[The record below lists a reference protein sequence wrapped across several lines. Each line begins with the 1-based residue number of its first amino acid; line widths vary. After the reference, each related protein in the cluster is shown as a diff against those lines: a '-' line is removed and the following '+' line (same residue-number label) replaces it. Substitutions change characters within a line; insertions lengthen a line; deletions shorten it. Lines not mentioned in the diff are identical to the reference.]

1 MFKKI
6 EGFKERERER
16 ERVKATPKAWRAK
29 TAMLRELKP
38 KAFLLL
44 GIVAILSI
52 FTIVHASVIDD
63 SNPPILQSFTSS
75 PSTGSFTVG
84 AVINVYANFDEDVDP
99 ASTMSVTLDTGA
111 TITLDTTNANG
122 CSVSTTQLCGAYTV
136 GAGENS
142 SDLTI
147 STLNSA
153 NITDLDSTPNNSTS
167 YSIPGGQ
174 NLADNSSVVVDTT
187 APTLSSADINS
198 TTLTLTYNEALDTGS
213 VPDTTDF
220 VVNVNGS
227 PVIVNS
233 PVAVSGTTVVLTLA
247 SAVVSGDM
255 VTLDY
260 TSGASPIQDSVGND
274 AGALSGQSITNE
286 SIAISNGYING
297 ASVILVYNKS
307 LATSSTPFPSDILIK
322 INDAPIAVSS
332 VTVAGTTIRLSLA
345 SPASASDT
353 VTAGYTIGTNPIKDL
368 LGNNAQS
375 FTGLNIV
382 NDSNTCSII
391 HTTDPQFSITL
402 KNKLFV
408 LGQTSNNV
416 YAIDPITNT
425 VIATILVGLSTYFTT
440 ASGHKVYTNNSGSSD
455 VSVIDTATD
464 SVIATIP
471 VGTGAQF
478 FTVVSG
484 KIYVFNQTSNTIS
497 VINTNTDAF
506 IYSIVT
512 GTNPRYSSII
522 NHKMYVSNSGSN
534 SVSVI
539 DTATDSVLNLCS
551 PNLLSLTST
560 ASNAT
565 YTNGQSVNITAN
577 FNKSLGSGSKM
588 RLTLNTSRTVDLT
601 TVSGT
606 TLSGTYTV
614 QSGDSTPDLSVSSI
628 DTNPSNTLVSDTSG
642 TPNTNSS
649 YSVPTSPD
657 LTGDTPRNLGDLK
670 NISIGTPP
678 LTIPTGTN
686 PYQMVTVGDYTYVAN
701 QGSDNVTIFN
711 NTTNTV
717 VGTTTVG
724 SQPYGMAYSTSTREI
739 YVANLKGN
747 SVSVI
752 DADPASG
759 TWKQVT
765 NTITSGMGVEPYYVA
780 SLGTKIYVT
789 NNLSWTVSE
798 INTAT
803 HAVTATINVGANPR
817 GIKALGS
824 KLYVAN
830 FGSQYGGQA
839 QGTVSIIDT
848 SNSNAVTTVNVGSGP
863 RGVAVNGTDVYV
875 ANFNDNTVSR
885 IDTGSGDAV
894 TTISVGTNPR
904 GMLSLNNKI
913 YVENYQDGTISIIDG
928 TTHAV
933 TGPYKVGNTP
943 AGMAP
948 IGNDVAISR
957 FTDNVV
963 DIFDTTNLVLKTAA
977 DVTAPIIS
985 SVASS
990 TTQTTA
996 TITWTTDETATS
1008 TVNYG
1013 TTSGYGTASTSS
1025 SLVTSHSI
1033 TLTGLTAGTTYHF
1046 QVASADASGNVATSS
1061 DQTFTTTAN
1070 TNNGGGGSGGSSGGS
1085 TGGGSVVAYATQPV
1099 IPSNVIPNSPLIT
1112 FSFTTTLKQGD
1123 KGNDQILEL
1132 QKFLNTHGLP
1142 VAKTGAGSLG
1152 YETTF
1157 FGPATK
1163 KALILFQVT
1172 HGIKPSVGVF
1182 GPLTR
1187 KAINDILAK
1196 ETNATT
1202 TTISPLAS
1210 TTPLCTTSIYLT
1222 APVKYG
1228 ARNNPAD
1235 VKLLENFLNTYEGTN
1250 LPVTGI
1256 YSKADYDAVVKFQ
1269 EKYASTILNPWGL
1282 KKGTGYV
1289 FTTTLNQIKQVVEAG
1304 CKK

>member
-1 MFKKI
+1 
-6 EGFKERERER
+6 
-16 ERVKATPKAWRAK
+16 
-29 TAMLRELKP
+29 
-38 KAFLLL
+38 
-44 GIVAILSI
+44 
-52 FTIVHASVIDD
+52 
-63 SNPPILQSFTSS
+63 
-75 PSTGSFTVG
+75 
-84 AVINVYANFDEDVDP
+84 
-99 ASTMSVTLDTGA
+99 
-111 TITLDTTNANG
+111 
-122 CSVSTTQLCGAYTV
+122 
-136 GAGENS
+136 
-142 SDLTI
+142 
-147 STLNSA
+147 
-153 NITDLDSTPNNSTS
+153 
-167 YSIPGGQ
+167 
-174 NLADNSSVVVDTT
+174 
-187 APTLSSADINS
+187 
-198 TTLTLTYNEALDTGS
+198 
-213 VPDTTDF
+213 
-220 VVNVNGS
+220 
-227 PVIVNS
+227 
-233 PVAVSGTTVVLTLA
+233 
-247 SAVVSGDM
+247 
-255 VTLDY
+255 
-260 TSGASPIQDSVGND
+260 
-274 AGALSGQSITNE
+274 
-286 SIAISNGYING
+286 
-297 ASVILVYNKS
+297 
-307 LATSSTPFPSDILIK
+307 
-322 INDAPIAVSS
+322 
-332 VTVAGTTIRLSLA
+332 
-345 SPASASDT
+345 
-353 VTAGYTIGTNPIKDL
+353 L

-408 LGQTSNNV
+408 LGQISNNV

-425 VIATILVGLSTYFTT
+425 VIATIPVGSNPTYISSVGNKLYVNNYSDATVSVIDADTNTVIATIPVGLSTYFTT

-471 VGTGAQF
+471 VG
-478 FTVVSG
+478 SG
-484 KIYVFNQTSNTIS
+484 P
-497 VINTNTDAF
+497 A
-506 IYSIVT
+506 
-512 GTNPRYSSII
+512 YSSAV
-522 NHKMYVSNSGSN
+522 NNKVYVSNGGSN

-560 ASNAT
+560 ASNTT
-565 YTNGQSVNITAN
+565 YTSISSPLNITAN
-577 FNKSLGSGSKM
+577 FDKSIGVGSKM
-588 RLTLNTSRTVDLT
+588 HITLNTGRTVDLT
-601 TVSGT
+601 TISGS

-614 QSGDSTPDLSVSSI
+614 QSGDYTPDLSVTSIATSS
-628 DTNPSNTLVSDTSG
+628 TYTFVSDTDG
-642 TPNTNSS
+642 TPNSNSS
-649 YSVPTSPD
+649 YFVPSSPD

-670 NISIGTPP
+670 NIVIGTAP

-686 PYQMVTVGDYTYVAN
+686 PYQMVSVGTYTYVAN
-701 QGSDNVTIFN
+701 QGSNNVTIFN

-717 VGTTTVG
+717 IATTTVG
-724 SQPYGMAYSTSTREI
+724 SQPYGMAYSTTTKEI
-739 YVANLKGN
+739 YVANLKSN

-830 FGSQYGGQA
+830 FGSNYGGSS

-848 SNSNAVTTVNVGSGP
+848 GNSNAVTTVNVGSGP
-863 RGVAVNGTDVYV
+863 RGVTVNGTDVYV
-875 ANFNDNTVSR
+875 ANFNDNSVSR
-885 IDTGSGDAV
+885 IDTANSNTV
-894 TTISVGTNPR
+894 TTINVGTNPR
-904 GMLSLNNKI
+904 GMFTLNNKI

-928 TTHAV
+928 TTHTV

-943 AGMAP
+943 AGMTA

-963 DIFDTTNLVLKTAA
+963 DIFDTTNLVLKTVA
-977 DVTAPIIS
+977 DVTTPIIS
-985 SVASS
+985 LVASS

-996 TITWTTDETATS
+996 TITWTTDESATS

-1013 TTSGYGTASTSS
+1013 STSSYDTASTSS
-1025 SLVTSHSI
+1025 TLVTSHSI
-1033 TLTGLTAGTTYHF
+1033 ALTGLIAGTTYHF
-1046 QVASADASGNVATSS
+1046 QVGSADASGNVATST
-1061 DQTFTTTAN
+1061 DYTFTTSAV
-1070 TNNGGGGSGGSSGGS
+1070 TNSGGGGSGGSSGGS
-1085 TGGGSVVAYATQPV
+1085 SGGGSVGYATQPV
-1099 IPSNVIPNSPLIT
+1099 APNNVMSNSPST
-1112 FSFTTTLKQGD
+1112 AFSFASNLKQGD
-1123 KGNDQILEL
+1123 SGNNQILEL

-1142 VAKTGAGSLG
+1142 VTKTGAGSLG

-1163 KALILFQVT
+1163 KALTLFQVT
-1172 HGIKPSVGVF
+1172 HGIKPAIGIF

-1196 ETNATT
+1196 ETSATT
-1202 TTISPLAS
+1202 PTISPVAS

-1228 ARNNPAD
+1228 SKNNASD
-1235 VKLLENFLNTYEGTN
+1235 VKLLENFLNNYEGTN

-1269 EKYASTILNPWGL
+1269 EKYSSSILTPWGL

-1289 FTTTLNQIKQVVEAG
+1289 FTTTLNQIKQVVEVS